1 MLRLFLILLAPIA
14 LLAQQ
19 PRPHAHNDYLH
30 PRPLEDALSH
40 GFGSVE
46 ADVFLT
52 NNVLLVAH
60 TKEEIKPDRT
70 FESLY
75 LAPLKARF
83 DRNNGRVI
91 TNFPTL
97 ILLVDFKSEA
107 LSTWNALEPLL
118 KKYEAMLTKFG
129 PTNMRPSAVSV
140 IISGNRPI
148 DHFLKMSERLAAIDA
163 RFADLT
169 STNYPPSLMPLVS
182 ENWQTHFK
190 WRSGPVPEAERER
203 LRAVVS
209 RTREQGRFLRF
220 WAIPDNPEGWEL
232 MVSSGVHLVNT
243 DKLRDLAEFLKGQS
257 SNARERPTTSK

>member
-1 MLRLFLILLAPIA
+1 MLRHLLLLLLVPLA
-14 LLAQQ
+14 LLAQ

-30 PRPLEDALSH
+30 PRPLEDALAH

-70 FESLY
+70 LESLY

-97 ILLVDFKSEA
+97 ILLIDFKSEA
-107 LSTWNALEPLL
+107 VSTWNALEPLL
-118 KKYEAMLTKFG
+118 KKYESMLTKFG
-129 PTNMRPSAVSV
+129 STNIRAGAVSV
-140 IISGNRPI
+140 IVSGNRPI
-148 DHFLKMSERLAAIDA
+148 DHFLKLPERLAAIDA
-163 RFADLT
+163 RFADL
-169 STNYPPSLMPLVS
+169 SATNYPPSLMPLVS

-220 WAIPDNPEGWEL
+220 WAIPDNAEGWEL
-232 MVSSGVHLVNT
+232 MASSGVHLVNT
-243 DKLRDLAEFLKGQS
+243 DKLRDLAEFLK
-257 SNARERPTTSK
+257 ARPRQP